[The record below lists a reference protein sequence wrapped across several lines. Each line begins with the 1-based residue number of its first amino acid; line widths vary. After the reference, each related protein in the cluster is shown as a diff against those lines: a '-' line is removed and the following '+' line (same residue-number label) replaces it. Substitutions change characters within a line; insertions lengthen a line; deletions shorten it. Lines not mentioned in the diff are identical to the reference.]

1 MASAARLRCYC
12 YLDRLQPRYAA
23 FLGTV
28 IQGDLP
34 VAGMAAVFVEVEP
47 GLEIFRLVDVAL
59 KASRARPGTQVI
71 EREFGLL
78 ELHAAAPAEVQTAG
92 QAVLAALG
100 ASPGDQLLPALTSL
114 QVIPQVNAYQAQL
127 LNRLRR
133 GTTLP
138 PGITLLVAECVP
150 AALANLLANE
160 AEKAANVDTIEVRGL
175 GPYGRL
181 WLAGTET
188 EALKA
193 QAAIDATV
201 AALRESLAAAPTPP
215 PH

>member
-1 MASAARLRCYC
+1 VTGAARLRCYC

-34 VAGMAAVFVEVEP
+34 VAGMAAVFVEVAP
-47 GLEIFRLVDVAL
+47 GMEVFRLVDAAV
-59 KASRARPGTQVI
+59 KASRARPGTQVM

-78 ELHAAAPAEVQTAG
+78 ELHAAAPAEVQAAG
-92 QAVLAALG
+92 RAVLAALG
-100 ASPGDQLLPALTSL
+100 ASPGDQLPPAITSL
-114 QVIPQVNAYQAQL
+114 QIIPRLSPYQAQL

-138 PGITLLVAECVP
+138 AGTTLLVLECAP

-181 WLAGTET
+181 WLAGTEA
-188 EALKA
+188 EALQA
-193 QAAIDATV
+193 QTAIEATV
-201 AALRESLAAAPTPP
+201 AERKAHGRVT
-215 PH
+215 